1 MWIRLVRSS
10 LPVWWTK
17 RDSVQGNNWGSL
29 LKFHPKTALPC
40 SDPHPGLVLSHLPLV
55 PLLTVET
62 VEPEM
67 FTWKTKG
74 NMTPPGQPV
83 EKDRNLA
90 ELLGI
95 AGSLNL
101 RALSVSE
108 SPASWLPG
116 LLRTTSPGPWN
127 NREFLVPGNNQHEL
141 SWRPHLGSKTLLHPT
156 ACKFQCWVPQ
166 VKQPARQGHSAT
178 HRLPKVILSSQTPW
192 NTSLEIRPSPPEG
205 QNSALPTRVQ
215 VPVSP
220 TRSSH
225 IPEPTSPT
233 RDRHLER
240 NYNPAACGKKTA
252 KHNKLDKMRQQRN
265 MLQMKE

>member
-1 MWIRLVRSS
+1 MGFLFGFNCFDFCLPIFFSFFFFFFGLAAFYGLQGICSPDRSWTWA
-10 LPVWWTK
+10 PVM
-17 RDSVQGNNWGSL
+17 G
-29 LKFHPKTALPC
+29 
-40 SDPHPGLVLSHLPLV
+40 VL
-55 PLLTVET
+55 
-62 VEPEM
+62 
-67 FTWKTKG
+67 
-74 NMTPPGQPV
+74 
-83 EKDRNLA
+83 
-90 ELLGI
+90 
-95 AGSLNL
+95 
-101 RALSVSE
+101 
-108 SPASWLPG
+108 
-116 LLRTTSPGPWN
+116 SPGPWN

-225 IPEPTSPT
+225 IPEPTSHT

-252 KHNKLDKMRQQRN
+252 NTIS
-265 MLQMKE
+265 